1 MEVYNFKLFRA
12 FQPSFDEAGDEWK
25 RRIFGVDYIVLKGMQ
40 GGLLYLT
47 RYGWPLADSLRP
59 KHWYVDGRFRETG
72 QRLVGSTGSV
82 YRMELPH
89 RSLNG
94 LPVVIKFNRFA
105 QDAPVFYTINNQ
117 AEAADNIGRGARFLS
132 PFEEFGMLQELRES
146 HRKQPD
152 LSRIWTQRPLA
163 IYCPATR
170 YPAWKLGRKEN
181 TYWRYD
187 RALAADQKHQP
198 EAKQIQYEWDRV
210 YITLFNWVKGIDAQ
224 DAAECSAISDDTMM
238 DLSRRVNKDLHERG
252 FRVLDN
258 KPRHIVLRP
267 HAKSGRPKPFRGQL
281 PYALIDYELL
291 EHEST

>member
-25 RRIFGVDYIVLKGMQ
+25 QRIFGVDYILLRGMQ
-40 GGLLYLT
+40 GGLLFLT

-59 KHWYVDGRFRETG
+59 RHWYVDGRFRETG

-82 YRMELPH
+82 FRMELPH
-89 RSLNG
+89 RELPG

-105 QDAPVFYTINNQ
+105 QDAPVFYTIASQ
-117 AEAADNIGRGARFLS
+117 SEAADKIARGARFLS
-132 PFEEFGMLQELRES
+132 PFEEFSLLQKLRAS
-146 HRKQPD
+146 HKGHSDRRP
-152 LSRIWTQRPLA
+152 IWTQRPLG

-187 RALAADQKHQP
+187 RALAADQKDQP
-198 EAKQIQYEWDRV
+198 EDQRIVHEWDRV
-210 YITLFNWVKGIDAQ
+210 YITLFNWVKGVDAQ
-224 DAAECSAISDDTMM
+224 DAAESGAISDETMVE
-238 DLSRRVNKDLHERG
+238 LSRSANKELSDRG
-252 FRVLDN
+252 FRVLDS
-258 KPRHIVLRP
+258 KPRHIILRP
-267 HAKSGRPKPFRGQL
+267 HGRSGRPKKFRGQL

-291 EHEST
+291 EEEG